1 MLFRE
6 SVMICVWKYPG
17 RGQYDAISHENGG
30 SSDGNVVR
38 ILWQWMTNWS
48 GEAGNRIARNRIE
61 RKGIE
66 STPV

>member
-1 MLFRE
+1 MAFKQDKIPSDNELLRIIMYLHMLFRE

-38 ILWQWMTNWS
+38 ILWQ
-48 GEAGNRIARNRIE
+48 
-61 RKGIE
+61 
-66 STPV
+66 